1 LLNQVVGFGA
11 ACLALIAIPG
21 PSVLFIIGRTLALG
35 RRASIVTIFGNA
47 LGAYTLGIVV
57 SLGAGPLLQRFPS
70 SLIVVQLAG
79 AAFLCWLGIDTIRSR
94 ETSHEL
100 DDATGS
106 GRLVGRGNYRA
117 LRQGYIVG
125 VTNPK
130 VLVVF
135 AVIMPTFLVQS
146 VQPLA
151 VQMILLALVPVII
164 GLLSDSAWS
173 VFSGAGRRW
182 FADNDKR
189 MSMLSVIGGCLMICL
204 AGFLALEVL

>member
-1 LLNQVVGFGA
+1 
-11 ACLALIAIPG
+11 
-21 PSVLFIIGRTLALG
+21 
-35 RRASIVTIFGNA
+35 
-47 LGAYTLGIVV
+47 
-57 SLGAGPLLQRFPS
+57 
-70 SLIVVQLAG
+70 
-79 AAFLCWLGIDTIRSR
+79 
-94 ETSHEL
+94 
-100 DDATGS
+100 
-106 GRLVGRGNYRA
+106 